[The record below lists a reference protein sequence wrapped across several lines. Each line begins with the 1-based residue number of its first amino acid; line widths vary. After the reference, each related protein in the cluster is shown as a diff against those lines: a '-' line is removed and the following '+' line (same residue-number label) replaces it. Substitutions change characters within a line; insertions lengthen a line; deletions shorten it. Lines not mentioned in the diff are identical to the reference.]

1 MDEIKRQLI
10 AGINNYKEVR
20 EELFA
25 DASLNEEEKVWLLE
39 KLQEVTTPAISDA

>member
-20 EELFA
+20 EELFL
-25 DASLNEEEKVWLLE
+25 DASLNEEESLVVG